1 MEQPDERILVERASG
16 GDMSAFREIVEV
28 YKRQIYSV
36 SLDFTGNHH
45 DAEDVLQEVLI
56 KVYRSLHKFRGDARL
71 STWLHRVTVNTCLDR
86 QRKASVPTTS
96 SEEIPRYAERFAA
109 SDPRSNPER
118 TAESNRMQEQIDDAL
133 SALTPLERSVFVLRN
148 YSGLPLKE
156 VARVLGRSEGTVK
169 NMLWRALRKLQKE
182 LAIYRRELGL
192 EASK

>member
-1 MEQPDERILVERASG
+1 
-16 GDMSAFREIVEV
+16 MSAFREIVEL
-28 YKRQIYSV
+28 YKHQIYSV

-45 DAEDVLQEVLI
+45 DAEDVVQEVLI

-86 QRKASVPTTS
+86 RRKASVPTTS
-96 SEEIPRYAERFAA
+96 SEEIPQYAERFAA
-109 SDPRSNPER
+109 SDPQCNPEKA
-118 TAESNRMQEQIDDAL
+118 AELNRMQEQIDGAL
-133 SALTPLERSVFVLRN
+133 SSLTPLERSVFVLRN

-182 LAIYRRELGL
+182 LAIYGRELGL